1 MKLFELLDNVNKIV
15 PLKYAFEDDS
25 VGITIGDNESNVNN
39 IVIGHELD
47 DYLLEYCSDNNVDT
61 VITYHPPPFK
71 KITEEDD
78 SENFLPDSI
87 TTSFIDSSINV
98 ITIHTA
104 QDVCKDGNA
113 DTLVDLFN
121 IKNPKVFAQTV
132 GKYGAGRYGI
142 IDMVSPLELKKLIE
156 NKLNTKIIRTNE
168 YFENLADI
176 SHIAVLPGSGTQFM
190 EEILEITQVFI
201 TGDIS
206 HRYLLKADEEKMGLI
221 QIGHISSEIPGMRK
235 FVEKFNKFMELE
247 INYVYKDFYEW
258 TIFTQ

>member
-25 VGITIGDNESNVNN
+25 VGITIGDKESNVNN

-121 IKNPKVFAQTV
+121 IKNPKVFARTV
-132 GKYGAGRYGI
+132 GKYGAGRYGT
-142 IDMVSPLELKKLIE
+142 IDMVSPMELKKLIE

-168 YFENLADI
+168 YFENMAEI
-176 SHIAVLPGSGTQFM
+176 GQIAVLPGSGTQFL
-190 EEILEITQVFI
+190 EEILDISQVFI

-247 INYVYKDFYEW
+247 INYVYKDFYE
-258 TIFTQ
+258 

>member
-132 GKYGAGRYGI
+132 GKYGAGRYGT

-156 NKLNTKIIRTNE
+156 NKLNTKLIRTNE

-190 EEILEITQVFI
+190 EEILEITEVFI

-247 INYVYKDFYEW
+247 INYVYKDFYE
-258 TIFTQ
+258 

>member
-71 KITEEDD
+71 KITEADD

-121 IKNPKVFAQTV
+121 IKNPTVFAQTV
-132 GKYGAGRYGI
+132 GKYGAGRYGTVDEI
-142 IDMVSPLELKKLIE
+142 SPQEL
-156 NKLNTKIIRTNE
+156 
-168 YFENLADI
+168 NLW
-176 SHIAVLPGSGTQFM
+176 
-190 EEILEITQVFI
+190 
-201 TGDIS
+201 
-206 HRYLLKADEEKMGLI
+206 
-221 QIGHISSEIPGMRK
+221 RK
-235 FVEKFNKFMELE
+235 F
-247 INYVYKDFYEW
+247 
-258 TIFTQ
+258 

>member
-15 PLKYAFEDDS
+15 PLKYSFEDDS
-25 VGITIGDNESNVNN
+25 VGITIGENESNVNN

-47 DYLLEYCSDNNVDT
+47 DYLLEYCSDNNIDT
-61 VITYHPPPFK
+61 VITYHPPPYK

-132 GKYGAGRYGI
+132 GKYGAGRYGT
-142 IDMVSPLELKKLIE
+142 IDMVSAKELKKLIE
-156 NKLNTKIIRTNE
+156 NKLNTKLIRTNE

-190 EEILEITQVFI
+190 EEILDITQVFI

-247 INYVYKDFYEW
+247 INYVYKDFYE
-258 TIFTQ
+258 

>member
-61 VITYHPPPFK
+61 VITYHPPPYK

-132 GKYGAGRYGI
+132 GKYGAGRYGT
-142 IDMVSPLELKKLIE
+142 IDMVSPLELQKLIE

-168 YFENLADI
+168 YFENMAEI
-176 SHIAVLPGSGTQFM
+176 GQIAVLPGSGTQFM
-190 EEILEITQVFI
+190 EEILDISQVFI

-247 INYVYKDFYEW
+247 INYVYKDFYE
-258 TIFTQ
+258 

>member
-25 VGITIGDNESNVNN
+25 VGITIGENESNVNN

-47 DYLLEYCSDNNVDT
+47 DYLFEYCSDNNIDT
-61 VITYHPPPFK
+61 VITYHPPPYK
-71 KITEEDD
+71 KIIEEDD

-87 TTSFIDSSINV
+87 TTSFLDSSINV

-121 IKNPKVFAQTV
+121 IKNPSVFAKTV
-132 GKYGAGRYGI
+132 GKYGAGRCGT
-142 IDMVSPLELKKLIE
+142 IDMMSPLELKELIE

-168 YFENLADI
+168 YFENMAEI
-176 SHIAVLPGSGTQFM
+176 GQIAVLPGSGTQFM
-190 EEILEITQVFI
+190 EEILDITQVFI

-206 HRYLLKADEEKMGLI
+206 HRYLLKADEEKLGLI

-247 INYVYKDFYEW
+247 INYIYKDFYE
-258 TIFTQ
+258 

>member
-168 YFENLADI
+168 YFENMAEI
-176 SHIAVLPGSGTQFM
+176 SQIAVLPGSGTQFM
-190 EEILEITQVFI
+190 EEILDISQVFI

-247 INYVYKDFYEW
+247 INYVYKDFYE
-258 TIFTQ
+258 

>member
-1 MKLFELLDNVNKIV
+1 MKLFELLDNVNNIV
-15 PLKYAFEDDS
+15 PLKYSFEDDS
-25 VGITIGDNESNVNN
+25 VGITIGENESNVNN

-47 DYLLEYCSDNNVDT
+47 DYLLEYCSDNNIDT
-61 VITYHPPPFK
+61 VITYHPPPYK

-121 IKNPKVFAQTV
+121 IKNPSVFAKTV
-132 GKYGAGRYGI
+132 GKYGAGRCGT
-142 IDMVSPLELKKLIE
+142 IDMVSPQELKELIE
-156 NKLNTKIIRTNE
+156 NKLNTKLIRTNE
-168 YFENLADI
+168 YFENLGDI

-190 EEILEITQVFI
+190 EEILDITQVFI

-247 INYVYKDFYEW
+247 INYVYKDFYE
-258 TIFTQ
+258 

>member
-15 PLKYAFEDDS
+15 PLKYSFEDDS
-25 VGITIGDNESNVNN
+25 VGITIGENESNVNN

-47 DYLLEYCSDNNVDT
+47 DYLLEYCSDNNIDT
-61 VITYHPPPFK
+61 VITYHPPPYK

-113 DTLVDLFN
+113 DTLVDLFD
-121 IKNPKVFAQTV
+121 IKNPKVFAQPV
-132 GKYGAGRYGI
+132 GKYGAGRYGT
-142 IDMVSPLELKKLIE
+142 IDMVSPKELKELIE
-156 NKLNTKIIRTNE
+156 KKLNTKLIRTNE
-168 YFENLADI
+168 YFENLGDI
-176 SHIAVLPGSGTQFM
+176 SHIAVLRGSGTQFM
-190 EEILEITQVFI
+190 EEILDITQVFI

-247 INYVYKDFYEW
+247 INYLYKDFYE
-258 TIFTQ
+258 

>member
-132 GKYGAGRYGI
+132 GKYGAGRYGT

-190 EEILEITQVFI
+190 EEILDITQVFI

-247 INYVYKDFYEW
+247 INYVYKDFYE
-258 TIFTQ
+258 

>member
-15 PLKYAFEDDS
+15 PLKYAFEDDF
-25 VGITIGDNESNVNN
+25 VGITIGENESNVNN

-47 DYLLEYCSDNNVDT
+47 DYLFEYCSDNNIDT
-61 VITYHPPPFK
+61 VITYHPPPYK
-71 KITEEDD
+71 KIIEEHG

-113 DTLVDLFN
+113 DTLIDLFN

-132 GKYGAGRYGI
+132 GKYGAGRYGT
-142 IDMVSPLELKKLIE
+142 IDMVSPKELKELIE
-156 NKLNTKIIRTNE
+156 KKLNTKLIRTNE
-168 YFENLADI
+168 YFENLGDI

-190 EEILEITQVFI
+190 EEILDITQVFI

-247 INYVYKDFYEW
+247 INYVYKEFYE
-258 TIFTQ
+258 